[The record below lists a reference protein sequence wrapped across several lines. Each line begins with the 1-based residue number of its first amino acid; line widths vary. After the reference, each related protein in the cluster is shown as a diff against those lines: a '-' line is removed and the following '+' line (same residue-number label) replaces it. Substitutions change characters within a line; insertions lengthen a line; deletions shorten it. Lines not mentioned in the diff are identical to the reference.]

1 MAMMV
6 AGVLLTGGASSRLG
20 VDKATLVIDG
30 ETLAVRAAGVLA
42 SVCDP
47 VIEVG
52 AGASGLR
59 STREDPPGGGPLA
72 ALVAGAEALGT
83 LPVVLLACDMPFV
96 DAPLL
101 RLLAEWP
108 GDGTVVPVADG
119 RFQYACARYG
129 ARSIDEA
136 VAALRRG
143 PAGLKHATDT
153 TTTYLHDEWRAVA
166 PPHAFADLDTPTD
179 LERFGFDGHR

>member
-1 MAMMV
+1 M
-6 AGVLLTGGASSRLG
+6 G
-20 VDKATLVIDG
+20 VDKATLVVDD
-30 ETLAVRAAGVLA
+30 EALAVRAARVLA
-42 SVCDP
+42 SVCNP
-47 VIEVG
+47 IVEVG
-52 AGASGLR
+52 PGTSGLR
-59 STREDPPGGGPLA
+59 AVREDPPGRGPLA
-72 ALVAGAEALGT
+72 ALVVGAGALGT

-96 DAPLL
+96 EPPLL

-119 RFQYACARYG
+119 RIQYACARYG
-129 ARSIDEA
+129 ARSVDEA

-153 TTTYLHDEWRAVA
+153 MTTYLHDEWRAVA
-166 PPHAFADLDTPTD
+166 PAHAFADLDTPAD